1 MPKVSRKESSL
12 PLQEVVDA
20 SEAFKDNKNELK
32 RYAPEGV
39 VEQNGGEGKGD
50 VTKKSVEFRRIS
62 VPQHRMAPL
71 KEAWLSIYEPITKYM
86 NLDMRMNLKTRK
98 VEIKTK
104 NSKGESM
111 TDGNSDAVPS
121 SSLSLGMMN
130 SLDSSG
136 ALQRSADFVQAF
148 ILGFTIKDAIALL
161 RMDDLYVEKF
171 EIKDVKTLK
180 GEHLARCIGR
190 IAGKGGKT
198 KFTVE
203 NATKTR
209 IVLAD
214 THIYILGSFANIK
227 VARDAI
233 CSLILGSPPGK
244 VYTKLRTVCARIA
257 ER

>member
-1 MPKVSRKESSL
+1 
-12 PLQEVVDA
+12 
-20 SEAFKDNKNELK
+20 
-32 RYAPEGV
+32 
-39 VEQNGGEGKGD
+39 
-50 VTKKSVEFRRIS
+50 
-62 VPQHRMAPL
+62 
-71 KEAWLSIYEPITKYM
+71 
-86 NLDMRMNLKTRK
+86 
-98 VEIKTK
+98 
-104 NSKGESM
+104 M